1 LAVFLEYRVL
11 SADVIT
17 LFLPLLVAPA
27 MEMYRQ
33 FYLVEGITWSF
44 LRISP
49 LRVKTQNLV
58 FYDKI

>member
-27 MEMYRQ
+27 IAMYRQ

-44 LRISP
+44 LRPS